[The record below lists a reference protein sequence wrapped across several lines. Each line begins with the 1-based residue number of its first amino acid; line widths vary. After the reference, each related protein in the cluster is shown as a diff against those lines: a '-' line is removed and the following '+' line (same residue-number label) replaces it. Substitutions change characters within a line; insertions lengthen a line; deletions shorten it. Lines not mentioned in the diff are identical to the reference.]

1 MKLQLIMLPQPILVS
16 DEEIKDGD
24 SLYYATTNV
33 ILKNYVSETPRRKD
47 DYKIIAGIPELP
59 SIDFS
64 ALSEEDCKKIGWVD
78 IEKLADK
85 YSNFERASKWGDIEE
100 KASEAVQK
108 AFGIKYRKDFLK
120 LKNAKKV
127 NLFLCSRDIKHGDK
141 YHDYA
146 GSPVFT
152 HDEDDPMLDKDC
164 FKIIGEIS
172 PNATWVKEGD
182 EFDEEDIFMTYVDDA
197 GTVWKNTEVGALT
210 GYTGE
215 FTPRCM
221 LKCSTC
227 KTFH

>member
-1 MKLQLIMLPQPILVS
+1 MGKKYFAKYLPV
-16 DEEIKDGD
+16 EGEIKEGDYWIGDGI
-24 SLYYATTNV
+24 SIPKQATR
-33 ILKNYVSETPRRKD
+33 L
-47 DYKIIAGIPELP
+47 
-59 SIDFS
+59 
-64 ALSEEDCKKIGWVD
+64 
-78 IEKLADK
+78 
-85 YSNFERASKWGDIEE
+85 EE

-146 GSPVFT
+146 GAPVFT

>member
-85 YSNFERASKWGDIEE
+85 YSNFERASKWGDIVRNAYKEGFKTAQSLNEKKFSEEQIRYLVSSVTEFMSHHEPEEFDGWFEE
-100 KASEAVQK
+100 KLKILSQPKVFDVEVEVDFVHTDHVIGGFEYFPKVTKNQ
-108 AFGIKYRKDFLK
+108 IK
-120 LKNAKKV
+120 
-127 NLFLCSRDIKHGDK
+127 I
-141 YHDYA
+141 
-146 GSPVFT
+146 T
-152 HDEDDPMLDKDC
+152 
-164 FKIIGEIS
+164 KII
-172 PNATWVKEGD
+172 
-182 EFDEEDIFMTYVDDA
+182 
-197 GTVWKNTEVGALT
+197 
-210 GYTGE
+210 
-215 FTPRCM
+215 
-221 LKCSTC
+221 
-227 KTFH
+227 